1 LSLVLI
7 FSCYSFGTRSG
18 CTVLLYGQSEF
29 RDEATHTVNF
39 IVNQSD
45 FTIQALR
52 NVTEYLS
59 LAKTITVAAL
69 YIPSDVQGQIDN
81 LKGDLDK
88 AADTISLKTS
98 ENYKMIRKI
107 LHNVYV

>member
-1 LSLVLI
+1 MGRVNSV
-7 FSCYSFGTRSG
+7 TK
-18 CTVLLYGQSEF
+18 Q
-29 RDEATHTVNF
+29 HTLNF

-45 FTIQALR
+45 FTIQTLR

-98 ENYKMIRKI
+98 ENYKMIRKN
-107 LHNVYV
+107 LHNV

>member
-1 LSLVLI
+1 
-7 FSCYSFGTRSG
+7 
-18 CTVLLYGQSEF
+18 LYGQSEF
-29 RDEATHTVNF
+29 CDEATHTVDF

-45 FTIQALR
+45 FTFQTLR
-52 NVTEYLS
+52 NVTEYSS
-59 LAKTITVAAL
+59 LAKTLAVAAL
-69 YIPSDVQGQIDN
+69 YIPSDVQGQIDD

-107 LHNVYV
+107 LHNVYVQNCPSTKFCSVSLTLRISM